1 MSSARR
7 VSGILVKL
15 PGMEASRRAPQDGS
29 PDAEGDGEHT
39 DRVALTD
46 LVIIT
51 GFSGAGK
58 STAMAVFE
66 DEGYFC
72 VDNLPSEMIRSLAE
86 LFQHGGSKIERAAV
100 VSDVRARSYFE
111 GLLEILDGLRS
122 AGVNHRVLFLE
133 ADEQTLLTRYKET
146 RRRHPLAAT
155 GSVADGIA
163 RELVLLA
170 PLRERADVVIDTRGL
185 TAAMLRR
192 KLADE
197 VLPARTT
204 GRLAITVQSFGFK
217 NGPARD
223 PDLLFDVRFLPNP
236 HYEPDL
242 RPLTGTD
249 ERIVDYIDR
258 DGALSA
264 FYDLLHPLLDYLLPQ
279 YLAEGK
285 SHLVIAIGCTGGRH
299 RSVAVAEHLAS
310 RYGGSSDYRVEVAHR
325 DVHRGDRP

>member
-1 MSSARR
+1 
-7 VSGILVKL
+7 
-15 PGMEASRRAPQDGS
+15 MEGSRRALEHSPQ
-29 PDAEGDGEHT
+29 AGEIAGANST
-39 DRVALTD
+39 RFALTD

-86 LFQHGGSKIERAAV
+86 LFRHGGSKIERAAV
-100 VSDVRARSYFE
+100 VSDVRARSYFD
-111 GLLEILDGLRS
+111 GLLEILDDLRA
-122 AGVNHRVLFLE
+122 AGVSHRVLFLE

-146 RRRHPLAAT
+146 RRRHPLAET
-155 GSVADGIA
+155 GTVADGIA
-163 RELVLLA
+163 REQALLA
-170 PLRERADVVIDTRGL
+170 PLRKRADVVIDTGGM

-197 VLPARTT
+197 VLPTRTT

-223 PDLLFDVRFLPNP
+223 PDLQFDVRFLPNP

-242 RPLTGTD
+242 RALTGTD
-249 ERIVDYIDR
+249 HRIVDFIDR

-264 FYDLLHPLLDYLLPQ
+264 FYDSLYPLLDYLLPQ
-279 YLAEGK
+279 YLSEGK
-285 SHLVIAIGCTGGRH
+285 SHLVIAVGCTGGRH
-299 RSVAVAEHLAS
+299 RSVAVAEHVAA
-310 RYGGSSDYRVEVAHR
+310 RYGGSSDYRVEVSHR
-325 DVHRGDRP
+325 DVHRSERG